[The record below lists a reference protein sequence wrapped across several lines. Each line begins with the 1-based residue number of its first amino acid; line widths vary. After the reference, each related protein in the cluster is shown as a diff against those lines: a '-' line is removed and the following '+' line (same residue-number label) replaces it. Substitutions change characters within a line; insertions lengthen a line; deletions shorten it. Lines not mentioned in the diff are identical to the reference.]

1 MTFVISH
8 TKETSKYLLQQLHIW
23 LPLGGTVLF
32 FTVSNQSCIS
42 WTFCPSHAEFSL
54 PLPWQSVQAH
64 TNIITKFSH
73 IHKFP
78 LSRAMEAPPCVYRLQ
93 QSEWSDISNLPTV
106 ILFGIQSERMHGCN
120 PHGGGHG
127 GYGIVVLSFFS
138 CGISV
143 ILILTCGIAV
153 SSTSAVCGFSSFWL
167 TVFGEIRLFTVL
179 QYRLFALSFQYN
191 MQNKTQ

>member
-64 TNIITKFSH
+64 TNIITKFYH

-78 LSRAMEAPPCVYRLQ
+78 LYRAMEAPPCVHRLQ
-93 QSEWSDISNLPTV
+93 QSEWSDISNVPTV
-106 ILFGIQSERMHGCN
+106 ILFGIQSEHMHGCN

-127 GYGIVVLSFFS
+127 GLRY
-138 CGISV
+138 CGIELFFMRYFSNFNFNV
-143 ILILTCGIAV
+143 QYCGIIYL
-153 SSTSAVCGFSSFWL
+153 CGMR
-167 TVFGEIRLFTVL
+167 VFIILADGIRWNKIVHGITVL
-179 QYRLFALSFQYN
+179 FICAFLSI
-191 MQNKTQ
+191 